1 MKKQSKPLSTPLYHF
16 ERYKQ
21 VAKFVDDY
29 IEEKDYAPT
38 HREIAEA
45 IQLTVSRA
53 HGLTVEMREKGYM
66 KHEGTIRGLELTPE
80 GRAKLIK

>member
-1 MKKQSKPLSTPLYHF
+1 MKKMSKPMSTPLYHV

-21 VAKFVDDY
+21 VARFIDEY
-29 IEEKDYAPT
+29 IQEKDYAPT

-53 HGLTVEMREKGYM
+53 HGLTTEMREKGLM
-66 KHEGTIRGLELTPE
+66 VNEGTIRGLALTKK
-80 GRAKLIK
+80 GKLLIIK